1 MRSKRKNKYIKVA
14 KISEEKFR
22 EIIKCFA
29 LDLTAT
35 DVAEITNLNRK
46 TINRIYNKIR
56 ERIVLLS
63 SGNDKVSGEIEL
75 DESYFGAKRIRGKR
89 GRGAAGKTP
98 VFGVLKRDGN
108 VYVEIVKNCS
118 RESIMPIIQGKILEG
133 STVYTDGWKAY
144 DGLILNGYDHY
155 RIFHSEN
162 EFARGKNHVNGIE
175 SFWSFAK
182 RRLAKFNGLTDDNFF
197 LHLKESEF
205 RFNYRHSDIY
215 KLLLKYIRSN
225 PL

>member
-1 MRSKRKNKYIKVA
+1 MEKTGKNRYVKGGH
-14 KISEEKFR
+14 ISEEKFR
-22 EIIKCFA
+22 ELVRGFCI
-29 LDLTAT
+29 DLTAQNVSDLT
-35 DVAEITNLNRK
+35 GLSRN
-46 TINRIYNKIR
+46 TINKYFSKSRKRIIQLCQ
-56 ERIVLLS
+56 EETPF
-63 SGNDKVSGEIEL
+63 SGEVEL

-108 VYVEIVKNCS
+108 VYVEIVQNCS
-118 RESIMPIIQGKILEG
+118 KDQLMSIIQGKILEG

-144 DGLILNGYDHY
+144 DGLILNGYDHD
-155 RIFHSEN
+155 RIHHSHN

-182 RRLAKFNGLTDDNFF
+182 RRLAKFNGLTDVKFF
-197 LHLKESEF
+197 LHLKETEF
-205 RFNYRHSDIY
+205 RFNFRSENLY
-215 KLLLKYIRSN
+215 KFLLNHFRKN

>member
-1 MRSKRKNKYIKVA
+1 MEKAGKNKYIKVA
-14 KISEEKFR
+14 KISEDKFR
-22 EIIKCFA
+22 EIIKYFS

-35 DVAEITNLNRK
+35 DAAEICNLNRK

-56 ERIVLLS
+56 EYLLELP
-63 SGNDKVSGEIEL
+63 KEEKISGEIEL

-108 VYVEIVKNCS
+108 VYVEIVRNCT
-118 RESIMPIIQGKILEG
+118 RESLMPIIQGKILEG
-133 STVYTDGWKAY
+133 STIYNDGWKAY

-155 RIFHSEN
+155 RIFHAQN

-182 RRLAKFNGLTDDNFF
+182 RRLAKFNGLTDNNFF

-205 RFNYRHSDIY
+205 RFNNRHLNIY
-215 KLLLKYIRSN
+215 KLLLNLLRHN